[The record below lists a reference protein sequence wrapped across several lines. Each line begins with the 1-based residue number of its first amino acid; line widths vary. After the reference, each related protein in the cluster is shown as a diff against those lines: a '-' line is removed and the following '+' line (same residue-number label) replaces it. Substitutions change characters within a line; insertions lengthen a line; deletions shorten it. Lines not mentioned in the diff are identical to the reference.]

1 MPKPRKTTIGLVVAT
16 LLCVGYVM
24 FVPARNY
31 FDQQAAT
38 REAEDELERLDQ
50 EMAQLREREAQ
61 LEDPD
66 HIVRE
71 ARERFNLGYPGE
83 EVYAVLPAPPAA
95 LPIPTGWPFD
105 SLRGAAAAGTV
116 ATPPGN

>member
-1 MPKPRKTTIGLVVAT
+1 VPKPRKTTIGLVVAT

-31 FDQQAAT
+31 LDQQAAT
-38 REAEDELERLDQ
+38 REAQEELDRLDA
-50 EMAQLREREAQ
+50 EMARLRAREAE
-61 LEDPD
+61 LSDPD

-83 EVYAVLPAPPAA
+83 EVYAVLPAAPAA

-105 SLRGAAAAGTV
+105 SLRGAAAAGTRPS
-116 ATPPGN
+116 TPD